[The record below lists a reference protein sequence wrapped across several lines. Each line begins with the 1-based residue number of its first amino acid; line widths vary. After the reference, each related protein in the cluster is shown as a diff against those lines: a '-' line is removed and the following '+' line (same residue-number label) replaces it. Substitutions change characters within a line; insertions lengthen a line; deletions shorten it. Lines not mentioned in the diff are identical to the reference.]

1 MYIENE
7 YGGIMKK
14 ITALF
19 MLILTLS
26 LSGIFVHATEKDY
39 MQVVNKYVN
48 LFLDEVKDTKS
59 EESISVLED
68 SLEQFI
74 KNVNPEDAKKIID
87 FMNEKIDE
95 GKWESEEGIKESI
108 TEAEKKFK
116 VTLTKE
122 QKEMIFSLIKRIKIV
137 EISPKYLL
145 EQIAD
150 IYEKYGEEL
159 KQDFEKG
166 KEKIVKETKNK
177 IKEEI
182 NKIAVNYFSDM
193 VNNVKLFFKGIFR
206 K

>member
-1 MYIENE
+1 
-7 YGGIMKK
+7 MKK
-14 ITALF
+14 ITALCV
-19 MLILTLS
+19 LILTLS
-26 LSGIFVHATEKDY
+26 LPGILVYATEKDH
-39 MQVVNKYVN
+39 MQVVSQYVN
-48 LFLDEVKDTKS
+48 LFLDEVKETKS
-59 EESISVLED
+59 EESVSALKD

-74 KNVNPEDAKKIID
+74 ENVKPEDAKKIID
-87 FMNEKIDE
+87 FLNEKIDE
-95 GKWESEEGIKESI
+95 GKWESEKGINEAI

-122 QKEMIFSLIKRIKIV
+122 QKEMIHSLVKRIKSV
-137 EISPKYLL
+137 EISPQYLL
-145 EQIAD
+145 EQVED

-159 KQDFEKG
+159 KLDFENG

-182 NKIAVNYFSDM
+182 SKSAANYFSDM